1 MSRVHPPPPQ
11 LYYSWLSSLP
21 LLGIVLQPMCAV
33 PFSRYWLLS
42 FTKNQAKEI
51 SDIEDV
57 STDWFPASRQ
67 TLSTA
72 SDSRIPYTTNRP
84 ASVLPTALAQNPP
97 LRTKLGD
104 TPATA
109 AIPMWTILPS
119 PSSTFSLSPSF
130 VRVNST
136 ATISAQY
143 SRCTSSWSRLKNSRP
158 ASPPLFYTK
167 WWCTIVQLH
176 LERNPLSPS
185 LVPGGRPQR
194 YGSGFNF
201 TPCTLI
207 QLSKRELW
215 G

>member
-1 MSRVHPPPPQ
+1 MSVLHF
-11 LYYSWLSSLP
+11 SW
-21 LLGIVLQPMCAV
+21 
-33 PFSRYWLLS
+33 YWLLS
-42 FTKNQAKEI
+42 FTKNKAKEI

-57 STDWFPASRQ
+57 STDWFPASGQ

-97 LRTKLGD
+97 CVPNWVIHHPLQLFPCGQS
-104 TPATA
+104 P
-109 AIPMWTILPS
+109 
-119 PSSTFSLSPSF
+119 PSSSTISLSPSL
-130 VRVNST
+130 VRVNYK
-136 ATISAQY
+136 ATIAAQY

-185 LVPGGRPQR
+185 LVPGAHPQR

>member
-1 MSRVHPPPPQ
+1 MVSQSMSALHF
-11 LYYSWLSSLP
+11 SW
-21 LLGIVLQPMCAV
+21 
-33 PFSRYWLLS
+33 YWLLS
-42 FTKNQAKEI
+42 FTKNHAKEI

-57 STDWFPASRQ
+57 STDWFPASGQ

-104 TPATA
+104 TPSTA
-109 AIPMWTILPS
+109 AIPMWTVQ
-119 PSSTFSLSPSF
+119 PSSSSTISLSPSL
-130 VRVNST
+130 VRVNCT
-136 ATISAQY
+136 ATIAAQY

-185 LVPGGRPQR
+185 LVPGARPQR

-201 TPCTLI
+201 TPGTLI
-207 QLSKRELW
+207 QLSKRVMGLT
-215 G
+215 